1 MQVLWHGHTLQKRGR
16 VDMRTITI
24 RVPAADL
31 GAEMAAMRK
40 WLDGRPCEPSRF
52 TSRRHGTVLT
62 VCVEFNKDG
71 DGEAFKAYFDRE
83 IRRQAGID
91 AWDRM
96 AQDLEQRLAQNVR

>member
-1 MQVLWHGHTLQKRGR
+1 
-16 VDMRTITI
+16 MRTIRI

-40 WLDGRPCEPSRF
+40 WLDDRTCEPSRF
-52 TSRRHGTVLT
+52 TSRRYGNVLT

-83 IRRQAGID
+83 TRRQAGID

-96 AQDLEQRLAQNVR
+96 AEDLEQRLAQNVR

>member
-1 MQVLWHGHTLQKRGR
+1 
-16 VDMRTITI
+16 MRTITI

-71 DGEAFKAYFDRE
+71 DGEAFKAYKIMASGAARIACVFATIRSIIRE
-83 IRRQAGID
+83 RRPFCIIGS
-91 AWDRM
+91 
-96 AQDLEQRLAQNVR
+96 